1 MKSTFGLLMIFF
13 LMGSECSAQQPT
25 EKETFEEIAKQ
36 LGEAQRAL
44 GGAVGAF
51 PAPVNPPTPPRA
63 PRRPPRAE
71 HETDAP
77 SMPGGVETAIKSVQS
92 IGQYLRGNPYV
103 QLKGFKVKIGFPPG
117 LDVDFEM
124 PQQSAGR

>member
-1 MKSTFGLLMIFF
+1 MKPTIGLLMILFI
-13 LMGSECSAQQPT
+13 MGSECFAQQPT
-25 EKETFEEIAKQ
+25 EKETFEELAKR

-44 GGAVGAF
+44 GG
-51 PAPVNPPTPPRA
+51 PAPFAARRA
-63 PRRPPRAE
+63 ARAKHPQRQE
-71 HETDAP
+71 ETEDANA
-77 SMPGGVETAIKSVQS
+77 MPGGVETAIKSVQS

-117 LDVDFEM
+117 LDVDFEI